1 MRMFLYKLHLYA
13 GLIAGIFIVI
23 FGLTGSIMAFEPEI
37 DHLLHWK
44 LAYVT
49 PHGRAL
55 SLSEIGAAIAKAYPG
70 EPIRGFELSTT
81 PGLSYHVALPRRFLY
96 VNQYTGEVLGDSEY
110 GMHFLA

>member
-1 MRMFLYKLHLYA
+1 MRKFLYNLHLYA

-23 FGLTGSIMAFEPEI
+23 SGLTGSIMAFEPEI

-49 PHGRAL
+49 PHGRAP
-55 SLSEIGAAIAKAYPG
+55 SLSELGAAIAQAHPG

-81 PGLSYHVALPRRFLY
+81 PELAHRDAVPRR
-96 VNQYTGEVLGDSEY
+96 VLHVDHY
-110 GMHFLA
+110 